1 VILSLR
7 ARRPRQR
14 RAVARRGAASVASV
28 SLRGAGPPA
37 RGTRHSHGAGGGSE
51 PAGVAGTV
59 TGFMEALDLRDV
71 TLVGNDP
78 GGAVCQIVVAEHPG
92 RIGRLVLTN
101 CDAYEAFF
109 PLLFSPLQH
118 GARLFGTRFV
128 ESPRVDADGA
138 SGPTP
143 AAKGG
148 HKTADGRGHARR
160 LLLGPSSR
168 RGGPQGPGAV
178 SRAGLEPLHVGG
190 RPRLSGFLPSGA
202 ARVGGGRSL
211 FTGAFSPPPR
221 ADVPD
226 ATLEFVSGSRALVP
240 EARPERLA
248 ELIEGFADRTA
259 GAAVV
264 GRNRG

>member
-1 VILSLR
+1 MGPGVDLS
-7 ARRPRQR
+7 PR
-14 RAVARRGAASVASV
+14 
-28 SLRGAGPPA
+28 
-37 RGTRHSHGAGGGSE
+37 
-51 PAGVAGTV
+51 GVAGSV

-71 TLVGNDP
+71 TLVGNDT

-101 CDAYEAFF
+101 CDAYGAFF

-128 ESPRVDADGA
+128 DLLAWMLTARPAQRLLLKAATRRRMDVATLDAYFSALLRDAGVRRDLARFLARV
-138 SGPTP
+138 SNRYTLE
-143 AAKGG
+143 AARAFPDFSRPVLLVWGE
-148 HKTADGRGHARR
+148 DDPFLRGRLARR
-160 LLLGPSSR
+160 LA
-168 RGGPQGPGAV
+168 QD
-178 SRAGLEPLHVGG
+178 
-190 RPRLSGFLPSGA
+190 F
-202 ARVGGGRSL
+202 
-211 FTGAFSPPPR
+211 
-221 ADVPD
+221 PD

-240 EARPERLA
+240 EDRPERLA